1 MFPYWNIRVPVWEHL
16 CSSTGTFKFQ
26 HRNTNVP
33 LEEQQV
39 HYKQRREITDVNV
52 AILTDDKEELFY
64 EKLISHI

>member
-1 MFPYWNIRVPVWEHL
+1 MCLPISVQVR
-16 CSSTGTFKFQ
+16 TFKFR

-33 LEEQQV
+33 LEERQV